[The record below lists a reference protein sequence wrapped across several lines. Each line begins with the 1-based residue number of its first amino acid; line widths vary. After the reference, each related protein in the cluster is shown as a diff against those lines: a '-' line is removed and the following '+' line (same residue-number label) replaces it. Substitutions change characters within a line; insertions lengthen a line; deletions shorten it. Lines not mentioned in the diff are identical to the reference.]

1 MSLPRVLV
9 FDLDGC
15 TWWPEMCKLTF
26 IIVITAHVTKQ
37 NTVFLLNEPAGSSFF
52 GGFKIWVILE

>member
-26 IIVITAHVTKQ
+26 IVVITAHVTKQ
-37 NTVFLLNEPAGSSFF
+37 N
-52 GGFKIWVILE
+52 I

>member
-26 IIVITAHVTKQ
+26 IVVITAHVALLANLTKKQ
-37 NTVFLLNEPAGSSFF
+37 N
-52 GGFKIWVILE
+52 I